1 MDIKQLREAAGITA
15 SYNASRK
22 QQLTEQVNAL
32 TKRIDTE
39 PLTEEQL
46 DELLGG
52 LGALAKQAWGNT
64 KQAVGAGVEKA
75 AGYVNDKAAA
85 IQKTYQQGEKQ
96 STEQKVAKAVTMLAK
111 LDQAK
116 WGPVLQMIQKVM
128 AQQPQQQAQPVQA
141 KPKVTPQQAAMS
153 RQPQV

>member
-1 MDIKQLREAAGITA
+1 M
-15 SYNASRK
+15 
-22 QQLTEQVNAL
+22 
-32 TKRIDTE
+32 
-39 PLTEEQL
+39 
-46 DELLGG
+46 
-52 LGALAKQAWGNT
+52 
-64 KQAVGAGVEKA
+64 
-75 AGYVNDKAAA
+75 NDKAAA

-116 WGPVLQMIQKVM
+116 WGPVLQTIQKVM
-128 AQQPQQQAQPVQA
+128 AQQPQQAQPVQA